1 METKQSKKVNWF
13 LGLEKIAAAVA
24 ASFLPGA
31 VYWIAH
37 IETLTPEGA
46 VNYFSPLWLLV
57 VAGLTYSAPSVS
69 QWANGWTGRDRLAQV
84 KSIGFTI
91 LLESVLVFSRTE
103 WLSLAA
109 LAILSGINCLVA
121 VAAMRNR
128 TRAFAI
134 APKRNKRA
142 KASKT
147 PALA

>member
-37 IETLTPEGA
+37 VETVTDGR
-46 VNYFSPLWLLV
+46 VDYTSPLWLLV
-57 VAGLTYSAPSVS
+57 IAGLTYSAPSVS

-128 TRAFAI
+128 TRAFAVTT
-134 APKRNKRA
+134 KRNKRA
-142 KASKT
+142 KPTKT
-147 PALA
+147 PAIA